1 MIQTKNENMNKHP
14 PFLIKKEKNNRL
26 GKLSN
31 NSLSNINIIKINS
44 SINLDSNNKDKI
56 EKPIKEEADSSSSME
71 PEVKFNMGR
80 WTKEE
85 HNKFLKGII
94 EYGNNWKMV
103 GKLIKTRSSTQARS
117 HAQKYFVKVKNKIKR
132 QNKVFSAINLINY
145 VFNNIRNFKGGQPL
159 DMITKKRTLNLLISS
174 FQNFRKEEIESC
186 NMVVNETKNLN
197 SQEGKDE
204 NKFIFYKKECNKN
217 IIPEKNNTII
227 EFKKN
232 NDSKN
237 NSNLENKISEE
248 NKMEFCNKKRK
259 NYWIDNKIFKIN
271 KVIKNKFYIDV
282 NNINGMSNE
291 NLFDN
296 LRKSNNIIC
305 PIVSDI
311 NNNNINLI
319 YNNNIDNNNKNKINI
334 NSNNNNNMNCFTNNK
349 NINDFTSFDENKINF
364 SEPLFDFG
372 ISIRENNN
380 FRENEYPKYNTL
392 ESQKKLFFNGNEL
405 NDSLK
410 NNFFEESILSLGE
423 HIDDNS
429 IIKQFLDLFE

>member
-14 PFLIKKEKNNRL
+14 PFLLKKEKNNHI

-31 NSLSNINIIKINS
+31 NSLNNINIIKINS
-44 SINLDSNNKDKI
+44 SINLNSNSKDKNDNL
-56 EKPIKEEADSSSSME
+56 IKEEVNPSLSIE

-85 HNKFLKGII
+85 HNKFLKGMI

-103 GKLIKTRSSTQARS
+103 EKLIKTRSSIQARS
-117 HAQKYFVKVKNKIKR
+117 HAQKYFVKVKNRIKR
-132 QNKVFSAINLINY
+132 QNKVFSAKNLINY
-145 VFNNIRNFKGGQPL
+145 VFNNIRNFKGGRPL
-159 DMITKKRTLNLLISS
+159 DEIQKKRTLNLLISN
-174 FQNFRKEEIESC
+174 FQNFGKEEIESC

-197 SQEGKDE
+197 SQKGKDE

-217 IIPEKNNTII
+217 IVPEKNYTII

-237 NSNLENKISEE
+237 NSNLENKNSEE

-271 KVIKNKFYIDV
+271 KATKNKYSIDI

-291 NLFDN
+291 NPFDN
-296 LRKSNNIIC
+296 LGKSNNIIC
-305 PIVSDI
+305 PIDSDI
-311 NNNNINLI
+311 NNNINLI
-319 YNNNIDNNNKNKINI
+319 YNNNIDNNNNNKINI
-334 NSNNNNNMNCFTNNK
+334 NSNNNNNMNCFINNK
-349 NINDFTSFDENKINF
+349 KINDFTSFDENKINF

-372 ISIRENNN
+372 VSIRENNN

-410 NNFFEESILSLGE
+410 NNFFEESVLSLGE
-423 HIDDNS
+423 HIDENS
-429 IIKQFLDLFE
+429 IIKQFFDLFE

>member
-1 MIQTKNENMNKHP
+1 M
-14 PFLIKKEKNNRL
+14 
-26 GKLSN
+26 
-31 NSLSNINIIKINS
+31 
-44 SINLDSNNKDKI
+44 
-56 EKPIKEEADSSSSME
+56 
-71 PEVKFNMGR
+71 
-80 WTKEE
+80 
-85 HNKFLKGII
+85 
-94 EYGNNWKMV
+94 
-103 GKLIKTRSSTQARS
+103 
-117 HAQKYFVKVKNKIKR
+117 KVKNKIKR

-159 DMITKKRTLNLLISS
+159 DMIQKKRTLNLLISS
-174 FQNFRKEEIESC
+174 FQIFRKEEIESC

-217 IIPEKNNTII
+217 IIPEKNNLII

-271 KVIKNKFYIDV
+271 KVIKNKFSIDV

-305 PIVSDI
+305 PIVNDI

-319 YNNNIDNNNKNKINI
+319 DNNNIDNNNKNKINI

-349 NINDFTSFDENKINF
+349 NINDFTSFDEKKINF